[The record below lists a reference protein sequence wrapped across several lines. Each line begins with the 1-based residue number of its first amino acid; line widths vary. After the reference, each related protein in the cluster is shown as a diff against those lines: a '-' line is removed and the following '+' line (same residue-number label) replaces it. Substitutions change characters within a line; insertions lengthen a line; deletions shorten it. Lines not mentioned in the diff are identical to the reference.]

1 MRKQRACLS
10 ACPHVM
16 PLCIASTLKHDVQ
29 LAPAHSLPVPDA
41 EVLGQLVPAK
51 TSSCCCKPQRATAAA
66 YPRHRGNGDTGTW
79 QQVRALLGFNVACT
93 CSCCSSCCIA
103 LSQAVFA
110 ECHVRELCCC
120 FVRSLILCVTVL
132 LSACLLC
139 Q

>member
-10 ACPHVM
+10 SCPHVM
-16 PLCIASTLKHDVQ
+16 PLCIASTPKHNVQ
-29 LAPAHSLPVPDA
+29 LAPAYSPPAPNA
-41 EVLGQLVPAK
+41 EVLGQLMPAK
-51 TSSCCCKPQRATAAA
+51 TSSCCCKPQRAIAAV
-66 YPRHRGNGDTGTW
+66 YPRHRRNGDTGTW
-79 QQVRALLGFNVACT
+79 QQVTALLGFNVACT
-93 CSCCSSCCIA
+93 CSCCIA

-110 ECHVRELCCC
+110 ECHVRELCC